1 MTFTKPYIVICGHG
15 RSGTNRLLQAFDMH
29 ERTLCRNEPNKVN
42 GGALQQLGSSIFPDE
57 LGADFNDRLA
67 DAVRTAS
74 VSHGGRDYFSDGPK
88 AYLRSGPVSRV
99 VRGIER
105 GARKRRLFAPLKP
118 DFRSGEWRIP
128 RLCLTKDADQVMLP
142 VLKVLLVAGWWMRSH
157 NEHPGQK
164 LIHAVRQPETFLKS
178 WLNRYVSTQEPAAVF
193 RANLPSARKIA
204 AHFGAEPRMG
214 EEMTEA
220 RLIESELWRWRY
232 INEAMYAALK
242 DSDRYTTVTYDDF
255 SADAGGETQR
265 LFAFAGLSADK
276 RHEATV
282 ASMENKMFGGKRGS
296 ASIETPL
303 GPIMDKVMDGSVLPA
318 SWIG

>member
-1 MTFTKPYIVICGHG
+1 MTFTKPYVVICGLG

-29 ERTLCRNEPNKVN
+29 EHTLCRNEPNKVK
-42 GGALQQLGSSIFPDE
+42 GGALQRLERSIFPDD
-57 LGADFNDRLA
+57 LGDDFNDRLA

-74 VSHGGRDYFSDGPK
+74 VSHGGRDHFNGGAK
-88 AYLRSGPVSRV
+88 TYLRSGPVSRV

-157 NEHPGQK
+157 DAHPGQK
-164 LIHAVRQPETFLKS
+164 LIHAVRSPETFLKS

-204 AHFGAEPRMG
+204 AHFGAEPLMG

-232 INEAMYAALK
+232 INEAMYAALQG
-242 DSDRYTTVTYDDF
+242 SDRYTAVTYDEF
-255 SADAGGETQR
+255 SADPAGQTHR
-265 LFAFAGLSADK
+265 LLSFAGLPVQA
-276 RHEATV
+276 RHEAAA
-282 ASMENKMFGGKRGS
+282 ASMENRMFGGKRGG
-296 ASIETPL
+296 ATVETPL
-303 GPIMDKVMDGSVLPA
+303 VPIMDKVMAGSVLPA